1 MCVWGATPRALW
13 ATDKA
18 TVLAEV
24 FRVLHHG
31 AYLFVVEP
39 VSKYRDA
46 ATGAN
51 LLPGLLEAAGF
62 EVDLPNSWGGG
73 GGTRAT
79 PSVYQFLL
87 CKKPALVFL

>member
-46 ATGAN
+46 VTGAN
-51 LLPGLLEAAGF
+51 TLPGLLTAAGF
-62 EVDLPNSWGGG
+62 EVDLANSWGGG
-73 GGTRAT
+73 AGASRRPRADG
-79 PSVYQFLL
+79 VRDDRH
-87 CKKPALVFL
+87 